1 MFKENPIATVLF
13 ILVIIGLIAVLA
25 YTPFYLK
32 GYKEDLN
39 RQHELEKEQEQK
51 EIEKNNQ
58 EELEKADD
66 NEPDKDD
73 DENKAKEDEDKVNKE
88 DENSKEPINLE
99 LIIEV
104 NKTKYKAKLEDNET
118 TRAFLKKLP
127 LEITMN
133 ELNGNE
139 KYYRFDNSLPS
150 NPTSVDKINKGDLML
165 YEDDTLVLFYDTF
178 DTPYK
183 YTKIGNISD
192 NAKLMTNLGK
202 DKVTVKFS
210 QEKKE

>member
-39 RQHELEKEQEQK
+39 RQHELEKKQEQK
-51 EIEKNNQ
+51 EIEQNNQ
-58 EELEKADD
+58 AELEKAEESDKEKD
-66 NEPDKDD
+66 NDK
-73 DENKAKEDEDKVNKE
+73 EKEDEDEVNKE
-88 DENSKEPINLE
+88 DETSKEPINLE

-139 KYYRFDNSLPS
+139 KYYRFDKSLPS
-150 NPTSVDKINKGDLML
+150 NPTSVEKINKGDLML

-178 DTPYK
+178 DTIYK

-210 QEKKE
+210 QDKKE